1 MSAEVLEERL
11 TARDLSLA
19 RVQADA
25 QRKAIKDLRELEKEV
40 LAIIRE
46 IEVGDAARRGDNL
59 NRVTRVVR
67 EMREVSRRVY
77 RGADR
82 RTLRLQA
89 ELIEDESKAL
99 KTIAGRAGLPLART
113 LTPKQA
119 QDIADK
125 LLLDG
130 SAQSTQWAR
139 QEQGLRDE
147 VEKTLRRVVV
157 ADGTTTEAVRAIRGD
172 RTLRY
177 GNGVFRPFERYARAT
192 VATAV
197 AGASN
202 AARFETYRINSD
214 VVAMVQAIN
223 PLDSR
228 TSPICQARAGRVW
241 SLSTGKGV
249 GATDESFPGPPPW
262 HFNALPAGTA
272 ILTDQGYRPIE
283 DIKAGDLVLTHRGR
297 FRPVYATMA
306 KRPNSRIVRCFH
318 TDTGRILR
326 ATDEH
331 PILTLGRGWQRADNI
346 QAGDQVF
353 EYPEQAV
360 QPRGG
365 IAGLAEPDNYPSAF
379 DEESSLFDVA
389 GTVAG
394 TFVRP
399 SVSLQDD
406 ASAWP
411 HEVDDVARQGV
422 LEDEIRAGAGSQGI
436 EDGLLASIGVLS
448 EMCSAGDEHLRQRLG
463 VVHGVGCFHPPAG
476 CSVDLA
482 ILLCLSMRPVVG
494 AALART
500 LGLWTVLEHLNSLHP
515 RPNLNPMLL
524 TPPVET
530 GSRDAQIPLDGPD
543 RAPIREVFTG
553 DQISDGASVG
563 KVHVAAP
570 CHWHVATIEVA
581 RTHPVNGMVY
591 NLAVEDDETYVAEGV
606 IVHNCRTTLIPI
618 DRESSPVAGRT
629 FSQLLDS
636 IPESEQ
642 RELLGPGKFDLWRR
656 GKIKVQDLTDQ
667 SDRPITVAQLR
678 ARFDGDE

>member
-1 MSAEVLEERL
+1 MTSEVLEERL

-46 IEVGDAARRGDNL
+46 VEVGDAARRGDNL

-77 RGADR
+77 RGAAR

-119 QDIADK
+119 ADIADK

-130 SAQSTQWAR
+130 SAQSSQWAR

-192 VATAV
+192 TATAV

-202 AARFETYRINSD
+202 AARFETYRVNAD

-223 PLDSR
+223 PLDSK

-249 GATDESFPGPPPW
+249 GATDGSFPGPPPW
-262 HFNALPAGTA
+262 H
-272 ILTDQGYRPIE
+272 
-283 DIKAGDLVLTHRGR
+283 
-297 FRPVYATMA
+297 
-306 KRPNSRIVRCFH
+306 
-318 TDTGRILR
+318 
-326 ATDEH
+326 
-331 PILTLGRGWQRADNI
+331 
-346 QAGDQVF
+346 
-353 EYPEQAV
+353 
-360 QPRGG
+360 
-365 IAGLAEPDNYPSAF
+365 
-379 DEESSLFDVA
+379 
-389 GTVAG
+389 
-394 TFVRP
+394 
-399 SVSLQDD
+399 
-406 ASAWP
+406 
-411 HEVDDVARQGV
+411 
-422 LEDEIRAGAGSQGI
+422 
-436 EDGLLASIGVLS
+436 IG
-448 EMCSAGDEHLRQRLG
+448 
-463 VVHGVGCFHPPAG
+463 
-476 CSVDLA
+476 
-482 ILLCLSMRPVVG
+482 
-494 AALART
+494 
-500 LGLWTVLEHLNSLHP
+500 
-515 RPNLNPMLL
+515 
-524 TPPVET
+524 
-530 GSRDAQIPLDGPD
+530 
-543 RAPIREVFTG
+543 
-553 DQISDGASVG
+553 
-563 KVHVAAP
+563 
-570 CHWHVATIEVA
+570 
-581 RTHPVNGMVY
+581 
-591 NLAVEDDETYVAEGV
+591 
-606 IVHNCRTTLIPI
+606 CRTTIIPI
-618 DRESSPVAGRT
+618 DRESAPVAGRT

-642 RELLGPGKFDLWRR
+642 RELLGPGKYELWRR